1 MLRVNLISWD
11 NGVGLSRDLDLL
23 GHALAASGA
32 QVHFTRRGRGTW
44 RKLGRPIK
52 IFAQTVWQ
60 AIRHGGRAQF
70 DLNIMLEHVFP
81 EYLPWARATAFIP
94 NPEWCAPADVAAL
107 DRVALVLAKTHTAE
121 RLFATRSTATA
132 YIGFTSPDR
141 LDRDVPRQRT
151 FFHLA
156 GRSGNKGTESLLALW
171 RTHPE
176 WPTLTVVQSPRT
188 AKPGAPAANIRH
200 RVDYVADDELR
211 VLQNAHRF
219 HLCPSETEGFG
230 HYLVEAMSV
239 GAVALTLDATPMN
252 ELVQPDRGILV
263 PASRT
268 GTQNLATTHFFGEP
282 AMAAAIDQLL
292 RLSDS
297 ELESRGRAARSWYEK
312 NNAAFPQRLI
322 NAVGRFGSPRQDGST
337 ADHSRRRDQTTRA

>member
-23 GHALAASGA
+23 AEALAAGGA
-32 QVHFTRRGRGTW
+32 HVHFTRRGRGTW
-44 RKLGRPIK
+44 RKLGRPLK
-52 IFAQTVWQ
+52 VFAQTAWQ
-60 AIRHGGRAQF
+60 AIRHRGRARF

-81 EYLPWARATAFIP
+81 EYLRWARATAFIP
-94 NPEWCAPADVAAL
+94 NPEWCTPSDVAAL
-107 DRVALVLAKTHTAE
+107 DRVALVLAKTHAAE
-121 RLFATRSTATA
+121 RLFAAHSTASA

-141 LDRDVPRQRT
+141 LDRDVARQRT

-156 GRSGNKGTESLLALW
+156 GRSGNKGTEPLLALW
-171 RTHPE
+171 RAHPE

-188 AKPGAPAANIRH
+188 AKPGAAAANIRH
-200 RVDYVADDELR
+200 RVDYVADGELR
-211 VLQNAHRF
+211 ALQNAHRF

-239 GAVALTLDATPMN
+239 GAVALTLDAAPMN

-268 GTQNLATTHFFGEP
+268 GTQNLATTHFFDER
-282 AMAAAIDQLL
+282 AMSAAIEQMIGMSADEVDL
-292 RLSDS
+292 R
-297 ELESRGRAARSWYEK
+297 GCAARAWYET
-312 NNAAFPQRLI
+312 NSAAFPQRLLDT
-322 NAVGRFGSPRQDGST
+322 VRRFET
-337 ADHSRRRDQTTRA
+337 